1 MKLKDNLTEYWQKWF
16 LADIHQL
23 WFKIADDSTQW
34 FSSFCTPA
42 YFDYAEM
49 QRYYSFMRN
58 TYLGESFVENHADK
72 SVFYV
77 AEICQEVESAFSKRK
92 SIRYSIEKLFPIAA
106 ISYSTRV
113 HLSRFIGFLE
123 AVDNYIRLSNEGKKI
138 RKKAVDLL
146 TYKRYILYNVRVEY
160 PWGDNRDWPYYS
172 FFESQEEAETKA
184 EILHDEGCQ
193 TDNAKIECVT
203 VEFPGVKSLPKKWE
217 IGESDKAANGAK
229 NVIEHTIPLFG
240 TIGEFGPVWL
250 EDTLL

>member
-58 TYLGESFVENHADK
+58 TY
-72 SVFYV
+72 
-77 AEICQEVESAFSKRK
+77 
-92 SIRYSIEKLFPIAA
+92 
-106 ISYSTRV
+106 
-113 HLSRFIGFLE
+113 
-123 AVDNYIRLSNEGKKI
+123 
-138 RKKAVDLL
+138 
-146 TYKRYILYNVRVEY
+146 
-160 PWGDNRDWPYYS
+160 
-172 FFESQEEAETKA
+172 FESQEETETKA

-203 VEFPGVKSLPKKWE
+203 VEFPDVKSLPQKWE
-217 IGESDKAANGAK
+217 IGENDKAANGAK
-229 NVIEHTIPLFG
+229 YVIERTIPLFG

-250 EDTLL
+250 EGTLF